1 MPTYTRHARSRM
13 AERGVSDAD
22 VERVL
27 SAPIGAPQ
35 PANRPDT
42 FVLTGFNLAG
52 LPLKVVVDSADLSH
66 VISVLT

>member
-1 MPTYTRHARSRM
+1 M

-27 SAPIGAPQ
+27 NAPIGAPQ
-35 PANRPDT
+35 PGKRPDT
-42 FVLTGFNLAG
+42 LVLTGFNVVG
-52 LPLKVVVDSADLSH
+52 LPLRVVVDSADLSH